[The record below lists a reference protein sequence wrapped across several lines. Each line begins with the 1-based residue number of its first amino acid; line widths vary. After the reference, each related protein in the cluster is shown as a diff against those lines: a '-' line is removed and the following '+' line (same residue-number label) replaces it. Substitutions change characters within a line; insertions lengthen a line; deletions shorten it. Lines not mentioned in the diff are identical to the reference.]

1 VSDNLTLTTKALG
14 TLMVKNKRHMIE
26 QSLFNIPYYT
36 TPILDFKVK
45 KKKLVNLLKSYP
57 EKKHG
62 MQTFFTNRQSNRDGL
77 VEGFTELISKE
88 LNMLTQKI
96 KAGISIMDVWSV
108 TYAKN
113 DYHSPHNHG
122 STGLAGILYLD
133 LPKDSPITSYIQPWQ
148 DYVNDT
154 TIFNPLLVTEG
165 EIVIVPQ
172 SVLHFSS
179 PNKSINK
186 KRIISWDMNILPQ
199 E

>member
-1 VSDNLTLTTKALG
+1 
-14 TLMVKNKRHMIE
+14 MIE
-26 QSLFNIPYYT
+26 SPLFSIPYYT
-36 TPILDFKVK
+36 MDISNFKEK
-45 KKKLVNLLKSYP
+45 KKKLNKLLKSYP

-62 MQTFFTNRQSNRDGL
+62 VQSFFTNRQSNRDGL
-77 VEGFTELISKE
+77 VNDFIELLSEE

-96 KAGISIMDVWSV
+96 KAGISVMDVWSI

-133 LPKDSPITSYIQPWQ
+133 LPKDSPVTSYIQPWQ

-154 TIFNPLLVTEG
+154 TIFTPLPVSEG

-179 PNKSINK
+179 PNKSTKK
-186 KRIISWDMNILPQ
+186 KRIISWDMNILT
-199 E
+199 

>member
-1 VSDNLTLTTKALG
+1 
-14 TLMVKNKRHMIE
+14 MVKNKRHMIE

-77 VEGFTELISKE
+77 VEGFTELIS
-88 LNMLTQKI
+88 
-96 KAGISIMDVWSV
+96 IMDVWSV

-133 LPKDSPITSYIQPWQ
+133 LPKDSPVTSYIQPWQ

-179 PNKSINK
+179 PNKSTNK

>member
-1 VSDNLTLTTKALG
+1 MVCKHFLQTDKVIEMDWLKVLLNLYL
-14 TLMVKNKRHMIE
+14 KNSICLH
-26 QSLFNIPYYT
+26 
-36 TPILDFKVK
+36 
-45 KKKLVNLLKSYP
+45 KKLKL
-57 EKKHG
+57 E
-62 MQTFFTNRQSNRDGL
+62 
-77 VEGFTELISKE
+77 
-88 LNMLTQKI
+88 
-96 KAGISIMDVWSV
+96 
-108 TYAKN
+108 
-113 DYHSPHNHG
+113 YHSPHNHG

-133 LPKDSPITSYIQPWQ
+133 LPKDSPVTSYIQPWQ

-179 PNKSINK
+179 PNKSTNK